1 MNQELR
7 DSFGNILK
15 AITRS
20 KLAKMSISEL
30 EDSAFIVLDLK
41 NIAIKYCECEPYEF
55 LGIMIN
61 ATRESDSEGLV
72 DIDKHNEYCK
82 ALDLFK
88 DNGLDIDLL

>member
-1 MNQELR
+1 VNKELR
-7 DSFGNILK
+7 ESFGNILK
-15 AITRS
+15 AITQSSIIKSS
-20 KLAKMSISEL
+20 KDEL
-30 EDSAFIVLDLK
+30 EDSAFVVLELK
-41 NIAIKYCECEPYEF
+41 NIAIKYCGCESYEF

-61 ATRESDSEGLV
+61 ATRQLGDTELL